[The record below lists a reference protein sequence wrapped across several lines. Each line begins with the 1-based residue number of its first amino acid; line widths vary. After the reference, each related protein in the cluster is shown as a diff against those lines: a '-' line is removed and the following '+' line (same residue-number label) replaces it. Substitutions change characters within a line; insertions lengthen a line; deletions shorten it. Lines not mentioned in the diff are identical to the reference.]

1 MHTFEEGLDDFD
13 IADIMLHKGDGPDT
27 QGVLQICAGVSAP
40 KKKSA
45 GADFI
50 IAQLVGAL
58 DLAIQHSSSD
68 NVDKAAIGTL
78 RSTLVTAHNWSR
90 RQSPNQADRRLVIAG
105 SLSQLLLSS
114 SLKIQTN
121 ECLLCINDTNKTVVI
136 RRRGTET

>member
-1 MHTFEEGLDDFD
+1 
-13 IADIMLHKGDGPDT
+13 MLHKGDGPDT
-27 QGVLQICAGVSAP
+27 QGVLQICAGVGTP

-58 DLAIQHSSSD
+58 DLAIQHFPSD

-78 RSTLVTAHNWSR
+78 RSRLVTAHNWLR

-105 SLSQLLLSS
+105 SLSQLLWFS

-121 ECLLCINDTNKTVVI
+121 ECLLASTIPT
-136 RRRGTET
+136 RQS